1 MANTPMSRHDV
12 EAANSA
18 TDQNKN
24 KNYFQRLP
32 IELVA
37 SIARHVD
44 DHPGSRQCKQKCAS
58 LHALRLTC
66 KHLYDSSQDQ
76 WARRHLSSLKVPIT
90 REAIEHI
97 SSVLAPSG
105 LLGRVKQ
112 LTLLGLPPMRRE
124 MHTMAAD
131 QVDSLYV
138 LLRTFAQ
145 QLSGV
150 ESINIQD
157 AGARRHDISPSCEAA
172 LTLRVLAE
180 TNLPRV
186 NEIKIITGNFSS
198 DLIASVLST
207 HKSSLRSLE
216 IDTIT
221 INDEDVDKV
230 LALIRDE
237 LQLVRVWLM
246 HLSIGT
252 PSRPVEAF
260 AGSRPPWA
268 PLPREDGCFRGK
280 KNRKLES
287 YSVKDYSV
295 TASGRDAIK
304 LAINRVFERRG
315 STVFDAG
322 MTRESLGV

>member
-12 EAANSA
+12 EAPNSA

-44 DHPGSRQCKQKCAS
+44 DHPDSRECKQKCAS

-97 SSVLAPSG
+97 SSVLAPAG

-112 LTLLGLPPMRRE
+112 LTLLGLPPMRR
-124 MHTMAAD
+124 
-131 QVDSLYV
+131 
-138 LLRTFAQ
+138 
-145 QLSGV
+145 V

-172 LTLRVLAE
+172 LTPRVLAE

-186 NEIKIITGNFSS
+186 NEIEIITGDFSS

-221 INDEDVDKV
+221 INDKDVDKV

-268 PLPREDGCFRGK
+268 ALPREDGCFRGK
-280 KNRKLES
+280 EVRKIES

-304 LAINRVFERRG
+304 LAINKVFERRG
-315 STVFDAG
+315 SNVFDVS